1 MSQEYTEDKEVKLTK
16 LSSGRRL
23 LEAMLILCSLF
34 AIWLMAALLSFNPSD
49 PSWSQTA
56 WHEPIHNLGGAP
68 GAWLADTLFFIFG
81 VMAYT
86 IPVIIIG
93 GCWFAWRHQENDEY
107 IDYFAVSLRLIG
119 ALALILT
126 SCGLAAINADDIWY
140 FASGGVIGSLLSTT
154 LQPLL
159 HSSGGTIALLCI
171 WAAGLTLFT
180 GWSWVS
186 IAEKLGGGILSVLTF
201 ASNRTRRDDTW
212 VDEGEYED
220 DEEEY
225 DDEEAARPQESRRA
239 RILRSALA
247 RRKRLAEKFTNPMGR
262 KTDAALFSGKRMDDG
277 EEVVQYSA
285 SGAPVAADDVLFSGA
300 SAARPAED
308 DVLFSGA
315 SAVRPG
321 DFDPYDPLLNGH
333 SIAEPVSAAAA
344 ATAAPQAWAESPVGH
359 HGAAPAYQPEAS
371 YPPQQ
376 AYQPEPAPFQQAAY
390 QPPAGQT
397 APQAY
402 QPEPAP
408 YQQPVYDPRAGQP
421 APQAYQPEPAPYQQP
436 VYDPRA
442 GQPAPQAY
450 QPEPA
455 PYQQP
460 AYDPQAG
467 QPAPQAYQPEPAPYQ
482 QPAYDPQAGQPAPQ
496 AYQPEP
502 APYQQPAYDPHAGQP
517 APQAYQP
524 EPAPY
529 QQPAYDPYA
538 GQPAPQTYQQPA
550 YDPNAGQLAPQTYQQ
565 PAYDPNAGQPAPQP
579 YQPEPAAYQPQSAPV
594 PPPEPEP
601 EVVQEEVKRPPL
613 YYFEEVEEKR
623 ARERELLA
631 SWYQPIPEPESPIAT
646 KPLTPPTTASK
657 PPVETTVV
665 SAVAAG
671 VHQATAASGGAA
683 AATSSTAASAA
694 ATPLFSPAS
703 SGPRVQ
709 VKEGIGPKLPRP
721 NRVRVPT
728 RRELASYGIKLPS
741 QREAEQ
747 RARQAERDP
756 HYDDELLSDEEA
768 DAMEQDELARQ
779 FAATQQQRYGHRW
792 EDDNATDDDE
802 ADAAAE
808 AELARQFAATQQ
820 QRYATEQPPGANP
833 FSPAD
838 YEFSPMKT
846 LVNDGPSE
854 PLFTPTPEVQPQQP
868 AQRYQQPAAAPQQG
882 YQPAQHQP
890 IHHQPVPPQPQS
902 YPTASQPVQPQ
913 QPVAPQGH
921 QPAAPAPQESLIH
934 PLLMRNGDSRPL
946 QKPTTPLPSLDLLTP
961 PPSEV
966 EPVDTFALE
975 QMARLVEARL
985 ADFRIKADVVN
996 YSPGPVITRFELN
1009 LAPGVKAARISN
1021 LSRDLARSLSTVAV
1035 RVVEVIPG
1043 KPYVGLEL
1051 PNKKRQTVYLREVLD
1066 NAKFRDNPSPLTVVL
1081 GKDIAGDPVVADL
1094 AKMPHLLVAGTT
1106 GSGKSVGVNAM
1117 ILSMLYKAQPE
1128 DVRFIMIDP
1137 KMLELSVYEG
1147 IPHLLTEVVTDM
1159 KDAANALRWSV
1170 NEMERRYKLMSA
1182 LGVRNLAGY
1191 NEKIAEAARMGRPIP
1206 DPYWKPGDSMDAV
1219 HPVLEK
1225 LPYIV
1230 VLVDEFAD
1238 LMMTVGKKV
1247 EELIARL
1254 AQKARAA
1261 GIHLVL
1267 ATQRPSVD
1275 VITGLIKANIP
1286 TRIAFT
1292 VSSKI
1297 DSRTILDQGGAESLL
1312 GMGDMLYS
1320 GPNSTTPVRVHGAF
1334 VRDQEVHAVVQ
1345 DWKARGRPQYVDGIT
1360 SDSESE
1366 GGGGG
1371 FDGGEELD
1379 PLFDQAVNFVT
1390 EKRKASIS
1398 GVQRQFRIGYNRAA
1412 RIIEQM
1418 EAQGIVSEQGHNG
1431 NREVL
1436 APPPFE

>member
-1 MSQEYTEDKEVKLTK
+1 MSQEYTEDKEVTLTK

-23 LEAMLILCSLF
+23 LEALLILIVLF
-34 AIWLMAALLSFNPSD
+34 AVWLMAALLSFNPSD

-56 WHEPIHNLGGAP
+56 WHEPIHNLGGMP

-86 IPVIIIG
+86 IPVIIVG
-93 GCWFAWRHQENDEY
+93 GCWFAWRHQSSDEY
-107 IDYFAVSLRLIG
+107 IDYFAVSLRIIG
-119 ALALILT
+119 VLALILT

-159 HSSGGTIALLCI
+159 HSSGGTIALLCV

-180 GWSWVS
+180 GWSWVT
-186 IAEKLGGGILSVLTF
+186 IAEKLGGWILNILTF

-212 VDEGEYED
+212 VDEDEYED
-220 DEEEY
+220 DEEYE
-225 DDEEAARPQESRRA
+225 DENHGKQHESRRA
-239 RILRSALA
+239 RILRGALA
-247 RRKRLAEKFTNPMGR
+247 RRKRLAEKFINPMGR
-262 KTDAALFSGKRMDDG
+262 QTDAALFSGKRMDDD
-277 EEVVQYSA
+277 EEITYTA
-285 SGAPVAADDVLFSGA
+285 RGVAADPDDVLFSGNRA
-300 SAARPAED
+300 TQPEYD
-308 DVLFSGA
+308 E
-315 SAVRPG
+315 
-321 DFDPYDPLLNGH
+321 YDPLLNGAP
-333 SIAEPVSAAAA
+333 ITEPVAVAAA
-344 ATAAPQAWAESPVGH
+344 ATTATQSWAAPVEPVTQTPPVASVDVPPAQPTVAWQPVPGPQT
-359 HGAAPAYQPEAS
+359 GEPVIAPAPEG
-371 YPPQQ
+371 YPQQ
-376 AYQPEPAPFQQAAY
+376 SQYAQPAVQYNEPL
-390 QPPAGQT
+390 
-397 APQAY
+397 
-402 QPEPAP
+402 
-408 YQQPVYDPRAGQP
+408 QQPVQPQQPYYAPAAEQP
-421 APQAYQPEPAPYQQP
+421 AQQPYYAPAAEQPVQQPYYATAPEQPAQQPYYAPAPEQP
-436 VYDPRA
+436 VA
-442 GQPAPQAY
+442 GNAWQAEEQQSTFAPQSTY
-450 QPEPA
+450 QTE
-455 PYQQP
+455 
-460 AYDPQAG
+460 
-467 QPAPQAYQPEPAPYQ
+467 
-482 QPAYDPQAGQPAPQ
+482 
-496 AYQPEP
+496 
-502 APYQQPAYDPHAGQP
+502 
-517 APQAYQP
+517 
-524 EPAPY
+524 
-529 QQPAYDPYA
+529 
-538 GQPAPQTYQQPA
+538 QTYQQPA
-550 YDPNAGQLAPQTYQQ
+550 AQESLYQQ
-565 PAYDPNAGQPAPQP
+565 PQPVEQQP
-579 YQPEPAAYQPQSAPV
+579 V
-594 PPPEPEP
+594 VEPEP
-601 EVVQEEVKRPPL
+601 VVEETKPVRPPL

-623 ARERELLA
+623 AREREQLA
-631 SWYQPIPEPESPIAT
+631 AWYQPIPEPVKEPEPIKSSLKA
-646 KPLTPPTTASK
+646 PSVAAV
-657 PPVETTVV
+657 PPVEAAAAV
-665 SAVAAG
+665 SPL
-671 VHQATAASGGAA
+671 ASGVKKATLATGAA
-683 AATSSTAASAA
+683 ATVAA
-694 ATPLFSPAS
+694 PVFSLANS
-703 SGPRVQ
+703 GGPRPQ
-709 VKEGIGPKLPRP
+709 VKEGIGPQLPRP
-721 NRVRVPT
+721 KRIRVPT

-741 QREAEQ
+741 QRAAEEKAREAQ
-747 RARQAERDP
+747 RNQYDSGDQ
-756 HYDDELLSDEEA
+756 YNDDEI
-768 DAMEQDELARQ
+768 DAMQQDELARQ
-779 FAATQQQRYGHRW
+779 FAQTQQQRYGEQYQHDVPVNA
-792 EDDNATDDDE
+792 ED

-808 AELARQFAATQQ
+808 AELARQFAQTQQ
-820 QRYATEQPPGANP
+820 QRYSGEQPAGANP
-833 FSPAD
+833 FSLD
-838 YEFSPMKT
+838 DFEFSPMKA
-846 LVNDGPSE
+846 LLDDGPHE
-854 PLFTPTPEVQPQQP
+854 PLFTPIVEPVQ
-868 AQRYQQPAAAPQQG
+868 
-882 YQPAQHQP
+882 
-890 IHHQPVPPQPQS
+890 
-902 YPTASQPVQPQ
+902 QPQ
-913 QPVAPQGH
+913 QPVAPQQQYQ
-921 QPAAPAPQESLIH
+921 QPQQPVPPQPQYQQPQQPVAPQPQYQQPQQPVAPQPQYQQPQQPVAPQQQYQQPQQPVAPQQQYQQPQQPVAPQQQYQQPQQPVAPQPQDTLLH

-946 QKPTTPLPSLDLLTP
+946 HKPTTPLPSLDLLTP

-1081 GKDIAGDPVVADL
+1081 GKDIAGEPVVADL

-1159 KDAANALRWSV
+1159 KDAANALRWCV

-1191 NEKIAEAARMGRPIP
+1191 NEKIAEADRMMRPIP
-1206 DPYWKPGDSMDAV
+1206 DPYWKPGDSMDAQ
-1219 HPVLEK
+1219 HPVLKKE
-1225 LPYIV
+1225 PYIV

-1297 DSRTILDQGGAESLL
+1297 DSRTILDQAGAESLL

-1320 GPNSTTPVRVHGAF
+1320 GPNSTLPVRVHGAF

-1366 GGGGG
+1366 GGAGG
-1371 FDGGEELD
+1371 FDGAEELD
-1379 PLFDQAVNFVT
+1379 PLFDQAVQFVT

-1436 APPPFE
+1436 APPPFD

>member
-1 MSQEYTEDKEVKLTK
+1 MSQEYTEDKEVTLTK

-23 LEAMLILCSLF
+23 LEALLILIVLF
-34 AIWLMAALLSFNPSD
+34 AVWLMAALLSFNPSD

-56 WHEPIHNLGGAP
+56 WHEPIHNLGGMP

-86 IPVIIIG
+86 IPVIIVG
-93 GCWFAWRHQENDEY
+93 GCWFAWRHQSSDEY
-107 IDYFAVSLRLIG
+107 IDYFAVSLRIIG
-119 ALALILT
+119 VLALILT

-159 HSSGGTIALLCI
+159 HSSGGTIALLCV

-180 GWSWVS
+180 GWSWVT
-186 IAEKLGGGILSVLTF
+186 IAEKLGGWILNILTF

-212 VDEGEYED
+212 VDEDEYED
-220 DEEEY
+220 DEEYE
-225 DDEEAARPQESRRA
+225 DENHGKQHESRRA
-239 RILRSALA
+239 RILRGALA
-247 RRKRLAEKFTNPMGR
+247 RRKRLAEKFINPMGR
-262 KTDAALFSGKRMDDG
+262 QTDAALFSGKRMDD
-277 EEVVQYSA
+277 EEEITYTA
-285 SGAPVAADDVLFSGA
+285 RGVAADPDDVLFSGNRA
-300 SAARPAED
+300 TQPEYD
-308 DVLFSGA
+308 E
-315 SAVRPG
+315 
-321 DFDPYDPLLNGH
+321 YDPLLNGAP
-333 SIAEPVSAAAA
+333 ITEPVAVAAA
-344 ATAAPQAWAESPVGH
+344 ATTATQSWAAPVEPVTQTPPVASVDVPPTQPTVAWQPVPGPQT
-359 HGAAPAYQPEAS
+359 GEPVIAPAPEGYPHQSQYAQPAVQ
-371 YPPQQ
+371 YN
-376 AYQPEPAPFQQAAY
+376 EPL
-390 QPPAGQT
+390 
-397 APQAY
+397 
-402 QPEPAP
+402 
-408 YQQPVYDPRAGQP
+408 QQPVQPQQPYYAPAAEQPVQQPYYAPAAEQPVQQPYYAP
-421 APQAYQPEPAPYQQP
+421 APEQP
-436 VYDPRA
+436 VA
-442 GQPAPQAY
+442 GNAWQAEEQQSTFAPQSTY
-450 QPEPA
+450 QTE
-455 PYQQP
+455 
-460 AYDPQAG
+460 
-467 QPAPQAYQPEPAPYQ
+467 
-482 QPAYDPQAGQPAPQ
+482 
-496 AYQPEP
+496 
-502 APYQQPAYDPHAGQP
+502 
-517 APQAYQP
+517 
-524 EPAPY
+524 
-529 QQPAYDPYA
+529 
-538 GQPAPQTYQQPA
+538 QTYQQPA
-550 YDPNAGQLAPQTYQQ
+550 AQEPLYQQ
-565 PAYDPNAGQPAPQP
+565 PQPVEQQP
-579 YQPEPAAYQPQSAPV
+579 V
-594 PPPEPEP
+594 VEPEP
-601 EVVQEEVKRPPL
+601 VVEETKPTRPPL

-623 ARERELLA
+623 AREREQLA
-631 SWYQPIPEPESPIAT
+631 AWYQPIPEPVKEPEPIKSSLKA
-646 KPLTPPTTASK
+646 PSVAAV
-657 PPVETTVV
+657 PPVEAAAAV
-665 SAVAAG
+665 SPL
-671 VHQATAASGGAA
+671 ASGVKKATLATGAA
-683 AATSSTAASAA
+683 ATVAA
-694 ATPLFSPAS
+694 PVFSLANS
-703 SGPRVQ
+703 GGPRPQ
-709 VKEGIGPKLPRP
+709 VKEGIGPQLPRP
-721 NRVRVPT
+721 KRIRVPT

-741 QREAEQ
+741 QRAAEEKAREAQ
-747 RARQAERDP
+747 RNQYDSGDQ
-756 HYDDELLSDEEA
+756 YNDDEI
-768 DAMEQDELARQ
+768 DAMQQDELARQ
-779 FAATQQQRYGHRW
+779 FAQTQQQRYGEQYQHDVPVNT
-792 EDDNATDDDE
+792 ED

-808 AELARQFAATQQ
+808 AELARQFAQTQQ
-820 QRYATEQPPGANP
+820 QRYSGEQPAGANP
-833 FSPAD
+833 FSLD
-838 YEFSPMKT
+838 DFEFSPMKA
-846 LVNDGPSE
+846 LLDDGPHE
-854 PLFTPTPEVQPQQP
+854 PLFTPIVEPVQ
-868 AQRYQQPAAAPQQG
+868 
-882 YQPAQHQP
+882 
-890 IHHQPVPPQPQS
+890 
-902 YPTASQPVQPQ
+902 QPQ
-913 QPVAPQGH
+913 QPVAPQQQYQ
-921 QPAAPAPQESLIH
+921 QPQQPVAPQPQYQQPQQPVAPQPQYQQPQQPVAPQPQYQQPQQPVAPQQQYQQPQQPVTQQPQYQQPQQPVVPQPQDTLLH

-946 QKPTTPLPSLDLLTP
+946 HKPTTPLPSLDLLTP

-1081 GKDIAGDPVVADL
+1081 GKDIAGEPVVADL

-1106 GSGKSVGVNAM
+1106 GSGKSVGVNEM

-1159 KDAANALRWSV
+1159 KDAANALRWCV

-1191 NEKIAEAARMGRPIP
+1191 NEKIAEADRMMRPIP
-1206 DPYWKPGDSMDAV
+1206 DPYWKPGDSMDAQ
-1219 HPVLEK
+1219 HPVLKKE
-1225 LPYIV
+1225 PYIV

-1297 DSRTILDQGGAESLL
+1297 DSRTILDQAGAESLL

-1320 GPNSTTPVRVHGAF
+1320 GPNSTLPVRVHGAF

-1366 GGGGG
+1366 GGVGG
-1371 FDGGEELD
+1371 FDGAEELD
-1379 PLFDQAVNFVT
+1379 PLFDQAVQFVT

-1436 APPPFE
+1436 APPPFD

>member
-1 MSQEYTEDKEVKLTK
+1 PDTEET
-16 LSSGRRL
+16 
-23 LEAMLILCSLF
+23 
-34 AIWLMAALLSFNPSD
+34 
-49 PSWSQTA
+49 
-56 WHEPIHNLGGAP
+56 
-68 GAWLADTLFFIFG
+68 
-81 VMAYT
+81 
-86 IPVIIIG
+86 
-93 GCWFAWRHQENDEY
+93 
-107 IDYFAVSLRLIG
+107 
-119 ALALILT
+119 
-126 SCGLAAINADDIWY
+126 
-140 FASGGVIGSLLSTT
+140 
-154 LQPLL
+154 
-159 HSSGGTIALLCI
+159 
-171 WAAGLTLFT
+171 
-180 GWSWVS
+180 
-186 IAEKLGGGILSVLTF
+186 
-201 ASNRTRRDDTW
+201 
-212 VDEGEYED
+212 
-220 DEEEY
+220 
-225 DDEEAARPQESRRA
+225 
-239 RILRSALA
+239 
-247 RRKRLAEKFTNPMGR
+247 
-262 KTDAALFSGKRMDDG
+262 
-277 EEVVQYSA
+277 
-285 SGAPVAADDVLFSGA
+285 
-300 SAARPAED
+300 RPA
-308 DVLFSGA
+308 
-315 SAVRPG
+315 
-321 DFDPYDPLLNGH
+321 
-333 SIAEPVSAAAA
+333 
-344 ATAAPQAWAESPVGH
+344 
-359 HGAAPAYQPEAS
+359 
-371 YPPQQ
+371 
-376 AYQPEPAPFQQAAY
+376 
-390 QPPAGQT
+390 
-397 APQAY
+397 
-402 QPEPAP
+402 
-408 YQQPVYDPRAGQP
+408 
-421 APQAYQPEPAPYQQP
+421 
-436 VYDPRA
+436 
-442 GQPAPQAY
+442 
-450 QPEPA
+450 
-455 PYQQP
+455 
-460 AYDPQAG
+460 
-467 QPAPQAYQPEPAPYQ
+467 
-482 QPAYDPQAGQPAPQ
+482 
-496 AYQPEP
+496 
-502 APYQQPAYDPHAGQP
+502 
-517 APQAYQP
+517 
-524 EPAPY
+524 
-529 QQPAYDPYA
+529 
-538 GQPAPQTYQQPA
+538 
-550 YDPNAGQLAPQTYQQ
+550 
-565 PAYDPNAGQPAPQP
+565 
-579 YQPEPAAYQPQSAPV
+579 
-594 PPPEPEP
+594 
-601 EVVQEEVKRPPL
+601 RPPL

-623 ARERELLA
+623 AREREQLA
-631 SWYQPIPEPESPIAT
+631 AWYQPIPEPVKENVPV
-646 KPLTPPTTASK
+646 KPTVSVAPSI
-657 PPVETTVV
+657 PPVE
-665 SAVAAG
+665 AVAA
-671 VHQATAASGGAA
+671 AASLDAGIKSGALAAGAA
-683 AATSSTAASAA
+683 AAAPAFSL
-694 ATPLFSPAS
+694 ATGGA
-703 SGPRVQ
+703 PRPQ
-709 VKEGIGPKLPRP
+709 VKEGIGPQLPRP

-741 QREAEQ
+741 QRIAEEKAREAERNQ
-747 RARQAERDP
+747 YETGVQ
-756 HYDDELLSDEEA
+756 LTDEEI
-768 DAMEQDELARQ
+768 DAMHQDELARQ
-779 FAATQQQRYGHRW
+779 FAQSQQHRYGETYQHDTQQA
-792 EDDNATDDDE
+792 EDDDT
-802 ADAAAE
+802 AAE
-808 AELARQFAATQQ
+808 AELARQFAASQQ
-820 QRYATEQPPGANP
+820 QRYSGEQPAGAQP
-833 FSPAD
+833 FSLD
-838 YEFSPMKT
+838 DLDFSPMKV
-846 LVNDGPSE
+846 LVDEGPHE
-854 PLFTPTPEVQPQQP
+854 PLFTPGVMPESTPVQQP
-868 AQRYQQPAAAPQQG
+868 VA
-882 YQPAQHQP
+882 
-890 IHHQPVPPQPQS
+890 PQPQPQYQQS
-902 YPTASQPVQPQ
+902 QQPVAPQPQYQQPQ
-913 QPVAPQGH
+913 QPVAPQPQY
-921 QPAAPAPQESLIH
+921 QPPQQPTAPQPQYQQPQQPVAPQPQYQQPQQPVAPQPQYQQPQQPVAPQPQYQQPQQPVAPQPQYQQPQQPTAPQDSLIH

-946 QKPTTPLPSLDLLTP
+946 QRPTTPLPSLDLLTP

-1066 NAKFRDNPSPLTVVL
+1066 NAKFRENPSPLTVVL

-1206 DPYWKPGDSMDAV
+1206 DPYWKPGDSMDV
-1219 HPVLEK
+1219 QHPVLEK

-1320 GPNSTTPVRVHGAF
+1320 GPNSTMPVRVHGAF

-1379 PLFDQAVNFVT
+1379 ALFDQAVNFVT
-1390 EKRKASIS
+1390 QKRKASIS

-1418 EAQGIVSEQGHNG
+1418 EAQGIVSAQGHNG

>member
-1 MSQEYTEDKEVKLTK
+1 MSQEYTEDKDVTLTK

-23 LEAMLILCSLF
+23 LEALLILIALF
-34 AIWLMAALLSFNPSD
+34 AVWLMAALLSFNPSD

-86 IPVIIIG
+86 IPVIIVG
-93 GCWFAWRHQENDEY
+93 GCWFAWRHQSTDDY

-119 ALALILT
+119 VLALILT

-159 HSSGGTIALLCI
+159 HSSGGTIMLLCI

-186 IAEKLGGGILSVLTF
+186 IAEKLGGWLLNILTF

-212 VDEGEYED
+212 VDD
-220 DEEEY
+220 EEY
-225 DDEEAARPQESRRA
+225 DDEYDEETDGVQRESRRA
-239 RILRSALA
+239 RILRGALA
-247 RRKRLAEKFTNPMGR
+247 RRKRLAEKFSNPRGR
-262 KTDAALFSGKRMDDG
+262 QTDAALFSGKRMDDD
-277 EEVVQYSA
+277 EDIQYSA
-285 SGAPVAADDVLFSGA
+285 RGVAADPDDVLFSGNRA
-300 SAARPAED
+300 TQPEYD
-308 DVLFSGA
+308 E
-315 SAVRPG
+315 
-321 DFDPYDPLLNGH
+321 YDPLLNGH
-333 SIAEPVSAAAA
+333 SVTEPVAAAAA
-344 ATAAPQAWAESPVGH
+344 ATAVTQTWAASADPIMQTPPMPGAEPVVAQPTVEWQPVPGPQTGEPVIAPAPEGYQPHPQYAQPQEAQSAPWQQPVPVASAPQYAATPATAAEYDSL
-359 HGAAPAYQPEAS
+359 APQETQPQWQAPDAEQHWQPE
-371 YPPQQ
+371 PTHQPTPV
-376 AYQPEPAPFQQAAY
+376 YQPEPIAAEPSHM
-390 QPPAGQT
+390 PP
-397 APQAY
+397 PVI
-402 QPEPAP
+402 E
-408 YQQPVYDPRAGQP
+408 QPVA
-421 APQAYQPEPAPYQQP
+421 
-436 VYDPRA
+436 
-442 GQPAPQAY
+442 
-450 QPEPA
+450 
-455 PYQQP
+455 
-460 AYDPQAG
+460 
-467 QPAPQAYQPEPAPYQ
+467 
-482 QPAYDPQAGQPAPQ
+482 
-496 AYQPEP
+496 
-502 APYQQPAYDPHAGQP
+502 
-517 APQAYQP
+517 
-524 EPAPY
+524 
-529 QQPAYDPYA
+529 
-538 GQPAPQTYQQPA
+538 T
-550 YDPNAGQLAPQTYQQ
+550 
-565 PAYDPNAGQPAPQP
+565 
-579 YQPEPAAYQPQSAPV
+579 
-594 PPPEPEP
+594 EPEP
-601 EVVQEEVKRPPL
+601 VIEETRPARPPL

-623 ARERELLA
+623 AREREQLA
-631 SWYQPIPEPESPIAT
+631 AWYQPIPEPVKENVPV
-646 KPLTPPTTASK
+646 KPTVSVAPSI
-657 PPVETTVV
+657 PPVE
-665 SAVAAG
+665 AVAA
-671 VHQATAASGGAA
+671 AASLDAGIKSGALAAGAA
-683 AATSSTAASAA
+683 AAAPAFGL
-694 ATPLFSPAS
+694 ATGGA
-703 SGPRVQ
+703 PRPQ
-709 VKEGIGPKLPRP
+709 VKEGIGPQLPRP

-741 QREAEQ
+741 QRIAEEKAREAERNQ
-747 RARQAERDP
+747 YETGAQ
-756 HYDDELLSDEEA
+756 LTDEEI
-768 DAMEQDELARQ
+768 DAMHQDELARQ
-779 FAATQQQRYGHRW
+779 FAQSQQHRYGETYQHDTQQA
-792 EDDNATDDDE
+792 EDDDT
-802 ADAAAE
+802 AAE
-808 AELARQFAATQQ
+808 AELARQFAASQQ
-820 QRYATEQPPGANP
+820 QRYSGEQPAGAQP
-833 FSPAD
+833 FSLD
-838 YEFSPMKT
+838 DLDFSPMKV
-846 LVNDGPSE
+846 LVDEGPHE
-854 PLFTPTPEVQPQQP
+854 PLFTPSVMPESTPVQQP
-868 AQRYQQPAAAPQQG
+868 VA
-882 YQPAQHQP
+882 
-890 IHHQPVPPQPQS
+890 PQPQ
-902 YPTASQPVQPQ
+902 YQQPQ
-913 QPVAPQGH
+913 QPVAPQPQYQ
-921 QPAAPAPQESLIH
+921 QPQQPVAPQPQYQQPQQPIAPQPQYQQPQQPVAPQPQYQQPVAPQPQYQQPQQPTAPQPQYQQPQQPVAPQPQYQQPQQPTAPQDSLIH

-946 QKPTTPLPSLDLLTP
+946 QRPTTPLPSLDLLTP

-1066 NAKFRDNPSPLTVVL
+1066 NAKFRENPSPLTVVL

-1206 DPYWKPGDSMDAV
+1206 DPYWKPGDSMDV
-1219 HPVLEK
+1219 QHPVLEK

-1320 GPNSTTPVRVHGAF
+1320 GPNSTMPVRVHGAF

-1379 PLFDQAVNFVT
+1379 ALFDQAVNFVT
-1390 EKRKASIS
+1390 QKRKASIS

-1418 EAQGIVSEQGHNG
+1418 EAQGIVSAQGHNG

>member
-1 MSQEYTEDKEVKLTK
+1 MSQEYTEDKDVTLTK

-23 LEAMLILCSLF
+23 LEALLILIALF
-34 AIWLMAALLSFNPSD
+34 AVWLMAALLSFNPSD

-86 IPVIIIG
+86 IPVIIVG
-93 GCWFAWRHQENDEY
+93 GCWFAWRHQSTDDY

-119 ALALILT
+119 VLALILT

-159 HSSGGTIALLCI
+159 HSSGGTIMLLCI

-186 IAEKLGGGILSVLTF
+186 IAEKLGGWLLNILTF

-212 VDEGEYED
+212 VDD
-220 DEEEY
+220 EEY
-225 DDEEAARPQESRRA
+225 DDEYDEETDGVQRESRRA
-239 RILRSALA
+239 RILRGALA
-247 RRKRLAEKFTNPMGR
+247 RRKRLAEKFSNPRGR
-262 KTDAALFSGKRMDDG
+262 QTDAALFSGKRMDDD
-277 EEVVQYSA
+277 EDIQYSA
-285 SGAPVAADDVLFSGA
+285 RGVAADPDDVLFSGNRA
-300 SAARPAED
+300 TQPEYD
-308 DVLFSGA
+308 E
-315 SAVRPG
+315 
-321 DFDPYDPLLNGH
+321 YDPLLNGH
-333 SIAEPVSAAAA
+333 SVTEPVAAAAA
-344 ATAAPQAWAESPVGH
+344 ATAVTQTWAASADPIMQTPPMPGAEPVVAQPTVEWQPVPGPQTGEPVMAPAPEGYQPHPQYAQPQEAQSAPWQQPVPVASAPQYAATPATAAEYDSL
-359 HGAAPAYQPEAS
+359 APQETQPQWQAPDAEQHWQPE
-371 YPPQQ
+371 PTHQPEPV
-376 AYQPEPAPFQQAAY
+376 YQPEPIAAEPSHM
-390 QPPAGQT
+390 PP
-397 APQAY
+397 PVI
-402 QPEPAP
+402 E
-408 YQQPVYDPRAGQP
+408 QPVA
-421 APQAYQPEPAPYQQP
+421 
-436 VYDPRA
+436 
-442 GQPAPQAY
+442 
-450 QPEPA
+450 
-455 PYQQP
+455 
-460 AYDPQAG
+460 
-467 QPAPQAYQPEPAPYQ
+467 
-482 QPAYDPQAGQPAPQ
+482 
-496 AYQPEP
+496 
-502 APYQQPAYDPHAGQP
+502 
-517 APQAYQP
+517 
-524 EPAPY
+524 
-529 QQPAYDPYA
+529 
-538 GQPAPQTYQQPA
+538 T
-550 YDPNAGQLAPQTYQQ
+550 
-565 PAYDPNAGQPAPQP
+565 
-579 YQPEPAAYQPQSAPV
+579 
-594 PPPEPEP
+594 EPEP
-601 EVVQEEVKRPPL
+601 DTEETRPARPPL

-623 ARERELLA
+623 ARERKQLA
-631 SWYQPIPEPESPIAT
+631 AWYQPIPEPVKENVPV
-646 KPLTPPTTASK
+646 KPTVSVAPSI
-657 PPVETTVV
+657 PPVE
-665 SAVAAG
+665 AVAA
-671 VHQATAASGGAA
+671 AASLDAGIKSGALAAGAA
-683 AATSSTAASAA
+683 AAAPAFSL
-694 ATPLFSPAS
+694 ATGGA
-703 SGPRVQ
+703 PRPQ
-709 VKEGIGPKLPRP
+709 VKEGIGPQLPRP

-741 QREAEQ
+741 QRIAEEKAREAERNQ
-747 RARQAERDP
+747 YETGAQ
-756 HYDDELLSDEEA
+756 LTDEEI
-768 DAMEQDELARQ
+768 DAMHQDELARQ
-779 FAATQQQRYGHRW
+779 FAQSQQHRYGETYQHDTQQA
-792 EDDNATDDDE
+792 EDDDT
-802 ADAAAE
+802 AAE
-808 AELARQFAATQQ
+808 AELARQFAASQQ
-820 QRYATEQPPGANP
+820 QRYSGEQPAGAQP
-833 FSPAD
+833 FSLD
-838 YEFSPMKT
+838 DLDFSPMKV
-846 LVNDGPSE
+846 LVDEGPHE
-854 PLFTPTPEVQPQQP
+854 PLFTPGVMPESTPVQQP
-868 AQRYQQPAAAPQQG
+868 VA
-882 YQPAQHQP
+882 
-890 IHHQPVPPQPQS
+890 PQPQ
-902 YPTASQPVQPQ
+902 YQQPQ
-913 QPVAPQGH
+913 QPVAPQPQYQ
-921 QPAAPAPQESLIH
+921 QPQQPVASQPQYQQPQQPVAPQPQYQQPQQPVAPQPQYQQPQQPVAPQPQYQQPQQPVAPQPQYQQPQQPVAPQPQYQQPQQPVAPQPQYQQPQQPTAPQDSLIH

-946 QKPTTPLPSLDLLTP
+946 QRPTTPLPSLDLLTP

-1066 NAKFRDNPSPLTVVL
+1066 NAKFRENPSPLTVVL

-1206 DPYWKPGDSMDAV
+1206 DPYWKPGDSMDV
-1219 HPVLEK
+1219 QHPVLEK

-1320 GPNSTTPVRVHGAF
+1320 GPNSTMPVRVHGAF

-1379 PLFDQAVNFVT
+1379 ALFDQAVNFVT
-1390 EKRKASIS
+1390 QKRKASIS

-1418 EAQGIVSEQGHNG
+1418 EAQGIVSAQGHNG

>member
-1 MSQEYTEDKEVKLTK
+1 MSQEYTEDKDVTLTK

-23 LEAMLILCSLF
+23 LEALLILIALF
-34 AIWLMAALLSFNPSD
+34 AVWLMAALLSFNPSD

-86 IPVIIIG
+86 IPVIIVG
-93 GCWFAWRHQENDEY
+93 GCWFAWRHQSTDDY

-119 ALALILT
+119 VLALILT

-159 HSSGGTIALLCI
+159 HSSGGTIMLLCI

-186 IAEKLGGGILSVLTF
+186 IAEKLGGWLLNILTF

-212 VDEGEYED
+212 VDD
-220 DEEEY
+220 EEY
-225 DDEEAARPQESRRA
+225 DDEYDEETDGVQRESRRA
-239 RILRSALA
+239 RILRGALA
-247 RRKRLAEKFTNPMGR
+247 RRKRLAEKFSNPRGR
-262 KTDAALFSGKRMDDG
+262 QTDAALFSGKRMDDD
-277 EEVVQYSA
+277 EDIQYSA
-285 SGAPVAADDVLFSGA
+285 RGVAADPDDVLFSGNRA
-300 SAARPAED
+300 TQPEYD
-308 DVLFSGA
+308 E
-315 SAVRPG
+315 
-321 DFDPYDPLLNGH
+321 YDPLLNGH
-333 SIAEPVSAAAA
+333 SVTEPVAAAAA
-344 ATAAPQAWAESPVGH
+344 ATAVTQTWAASADPIMQTPPMPGAEPVVAQPTVEWQPVPGPQTGEPVIAPAPEGYQPHPQYAQPQEAQSAPWQQPVPVASAPQYAATPATAAEYDSL
-359 HGAAPAYQPEAS
+359 APQETQPQWQAPDAEQHWQPE
-371 YPPQQ
+371 PTHQPTPV
-376 AYQPEPAPFQQAAY
+376 YQPEPIAAEPSHM
-390 QPPAGQT
+390 PPVI
-397 APQAY
+397 
-402 QPEPAP
+402 E
-408 YQQPVYDPRAGQP
+408 QPVA
-421 APQAYQPEPAPYQQP
+421 
-436 VYDPRA
+436 
-442 GQPAPQAY
+442 
-450 QPEPA
+450 
-455 PYQQP
+455 
-460 AYDPQAG
+460 
-467 QPAPQAYQPEPAPYQ
+467 
-482 QPAYDPQAGQPAPQ
+482 
-496 AYQPEP
+496 
-502 APYQQPAYDPHAGQP
+502 
-517 APQAYQP
+517 
-524 EPAPY
+524 
-529 QQPAYDPYA
+529 
-538 GQPAPQTYQQPA
+538 T
-550 YDPNAGQLAPQTYQQ
+550 
-565 PAYDPNAGQPAPQP
+565 
-579 YQPEPAAYQPQSAPV
+579 
-594 PPPEPEP
+594 EPEP
-601 EVVQEEVKRPPL
+601 VIEETRPARPPL

-623 ARERELLA
+623 AREREQLA
-631 SWYQPIPEPESPIAT
+631 AWYQPIPEPVKENVPV
-646 KPLTPPTTASK
+646 KPTVSVAPSI
-657 PPVETTVV
+657 PPVE
-665 SAVAAG
+665 AVAA
-671 VHQATAASGGAA
+671 AASLDAGIKSGALAAGAA
-683 AATSSTAASAA
+683 AAAPAFGL
-694 ATPLFSPAS
+694 ATGGA
-703 SGPRVQ
+703 PRPQ
-709 VKEGIGPKLPRP
+709 VKEGIGPQLPRP

-741 QREAEQ
+741 QRIAEEKAREAERNQ
-747 RARQAERDP
+747 YETGAQ
-756 HYDDELLSDEEA
+756 LTDEEI
-768 DAMEQDELARQ
+768 DAMHQDELARQ
-779 FAATQQQRYGHRW
+779 FAQSQQHRYGETYQHDTQQA
-792 EDDNATDDDE
+792 EDDDT
-802 ADAAAE
+802 AAE
-808 AELARQFAATQQ
+808 AELARQFAASQQ
-820 QRYATEQPPGANP
+820 QRYSGEQPAGAQP
-833 FSPAD
+833 FSLD
-838 YEFSPMKT
+838 DLDFSPMKV
-846 LVNDGPSE
+846 LVDEGPHE
-854 PLFTPTPEVQPQQP
+854 PLFTPGVMPESTPVQQPVAPQPQ
-868 AQRYQQPAAAPQQG
+868 YQQPVA
-882 YQPAQHQP
+882 
-890 IHHQPVPPQPQS
+890 PQPQ
-902 YPTASQPVQPQ
+902 YQQPQ
-913 QPVAPQGH
+913 QPVAPQPQYQ
-921 QPAAPAPQESLIH
+921 QPQQPVAPQPQYQQPQQPTAPQPQYQQPQQPVAPQPQYQQPQQPTAPQDSLIH

-946 QKPTTPLPSLDLLTP
+946 QRPTTPLPSLDLLTP

-1066 NAKFRDNPSPLTVVL
+1066 NAKFRENPSPLTVVL

-1206 DPYWKPGDSMDAV
+1206 APYWKPGDSMDV
-1219 HPVLEK
+1219 QHPVLEK

-1320 GPNSTTPVRVHGAF
+1320 GPNSTMPVRVHGAF

-1379 PLFDQAVNFVT
+1379 ALFDQAVNFVT
-1390 EKRKASIS
+1390 QKRKASIS

-1418 EAQGIVSEQGHNG
+1418 EAQGIVSAQGHNG

>member
-1 MSQEYTEDKEVKLTK
+1 MSQEYTEDKEVTLTK

-23 LEAMLILCSLF
+23 LEALLILIVLF
-34 AIWLMAALLSFNPSD
+34 AVWLMAALLSFNPSD

-56 WHEPIHNLGGAP
+56 WHEPIHNLGGMP

-86 IPVIIIG
+86 IPVIIVG
-93 GCWFAWRHQENDEY
+93 GCWFAWRHQSSDEY
-107 IDYFAVSLRLIG
+107 IDYFAVSLRIIG
-119 ALALILT
+119 VLALILT

-159 HSSGGTIALLCI
+159 HSSGGTIALLCV

-180 GWSWVS
+180 GWSWVT
-186 IAEKLGGGILSVLTF
+186 IAEKLGGWILNILTF

-212 VDEGEYED
+212 VDEDEYED
-220 DEEEY
+220 DEEYE
-225 DDEEAARPQESRRA
+225 DENHGKQHESRRA
-239 RILRSALA
+239 RILRGALA
-247 RRKRLAEKFTNPMGR
+247 RRKRLAEKFINPMGR
-262 KTDAALFSGKRMDDG
+262 QTDAALFSGKRMDDD
-277 EEVVQYSA
+277 EEITYTA
-285 SGAPVAADDVLFSGA
+285 RGVAADPDDVLFSGNRA
-300 SAARPAED
+300 TQPEYD
-308 DVLFSGA
+308 E
-315 SAVRPG
+315 
-321 DFDPYDPLLNGH
+321 YDPLLNGAP
-333 SIAEPVSAAAA
+333 ITEPVAVAAA
-344 ATAAPQAWAESPVGH
+344 ATTATQSWAAPVEPVTQTPPVASVDVPPAQPTVAWQPVPGPQT
-359 HGAAPAYQPEAS
+359 GEPVIAPAPEG
-371 YPPQQ
+371 YPQQ
-376 AYQPEPAPFQQAAY
+376 SQYAQPAVQYNEPL
-390 QPPAGQT
+390 
-397 APQAY
+397 
-402 QPEPAP
+402 
-408 YQQPVYDPRAGQP
+408 QQPVQPQQPYYAPAAEQP
-421 APQAYQPEPAPYQQP
+421 AQQPYYAPAPEQP
-436 VYDPRA
+436 VA
-442 GQPAPQAY
+442 GNAWQAEEQQSTFAPQSTY
-450 QPEPA
+450 QTE
-455 PYQQP
+455 
-460 AYDPQAG
+460 
-467 QPAPQAYQPEPAPYQ
+467 
-482 QPAYDPQAGQPAPQ
+482 
-496 AYQPEP
+496 
-502 APYQQPAYDPHAGQP
+502 
-517 APQAYQP
+517 
-524 EPAPY
+524 
-529 QQPAYDPYA
+529 
-538 GQPAPQTYQQPA
+538 QTYQQPA
-550 YDPNAGQLAPQTYQQ
+550 AQEPLYQQ
-565 PAYDPNAGQPAPQP
+565 PQSVEQQP
-579 YQPEPAAYQPQSAPV
+579 V
-594 PPPEPEP
+594 VEPEP
-601 EVVQEEVKRPPL
+601 VVEETKPARPPL

-623 ARERELLA
+623 AREREQLA
-631 SWYQPIPEPESPIAT
+631 AWYQPIPEPVKEPEPIKSSLKA
-646 KPLTPPTTASK
+646 PSVAAV
-657 PPVETTVV
+657 PPVEAAAAV
-665 SAVAAG
+665 SPL
-671 VHQATAASGGAA
+671 ASGVKKATLATGAA
-683 AATSSTAASAA
+683 ATVAA
-694 ATPLFSPAS
+694 PVFSLANS
-703 SGPRVQ
+703 GGPRPQ
-709 VKEGIGPKLPRP
+709 VKEGIGPQLPRP
-721 NRVRVPT
+721 KRIRVPT

-741 QREAEQ
+741 QRAAEEKAREAQ
-747 RARQAERDP
+747 RNQYDSGDQ
-756 HYDDELLSDEEA
+756 YNDDEI
-768 DAMEQDELARQ
+768 DAMQQDELARQ
-779 FAATQQQRYGHRW
+779 FAQTQQQRYGEQYQHDVPVNA
-792 EDDNATDDDE
+792 ED

-808 AELARQFAATQQ
+808 AELARQFAQTQQ
-820 QRYATEQPPGANP
+820 QRYSGEQPAGANP
-833 FSPAD
+833 FSLD
-838 YEFSPMKT
+838 DFEFSPMKA
-846 LVNDGPSE
+846 LLDDGPHE
-854 PLFTPTPEVQPQQP
+854 PLFTPIVEPVQ
-868 AQRYQQPAAAPQQG
+868 
-882 YQPAQHQP
+882 
-890 IHHQPVPPQPQS
+890 
-902 YPTASQPVQPQ
+902 QPQ
-913 QPVAPQGH
+913 QPVAPQQQYQ
-921 QPAAPAPQESLIH
+921 QPQQPVPPQPQYQQPQQPVAPQPQDTLLH

-946 QKPTTPLPSLDLLTP
+946 HKPTTPLPSLDLLTP

-1081 GKDIAGDPVVADL
+1081 GKDIAGEPVVADL

-1159 KDAANALRWSV
+1159 KDAANALRWCV

-1191 NEKIAEAARMGRPIP
+1191 NEKIAEADRMMRPIP
-1206 DPYWKPGDSMDAV
+1206 DPYWKPGDSMDAQ
-1219 HPVLEK
+1219 HPVLKKE
-1225 LPYIV
+1225 PYIV

-1297 DSRTILDQGGAESLL
+1297 DSRTILDQAGAESLL

-1320 GPNSTTPVRVHGAF
+1320 GPNSTLPVRVHGAF

-1366 GGGGG
+1366 GGAGG
-1371 FDGGEELD
+1371 FDGAEELD
-1379 PLFDQAVNFVT
+1379 PLFDQAVQFVT

-1436 APPPFE
+1436 APPPFD

>member
-436 VYDPRA
+436 
-442 GQPAPQAY
+442 
-450 QPEPA
+450 
-455 PYQQP
+455 
-460 AYDPQAG
+460 AYDP
-467 QPAPQAYQPEPAPYQ
+467 Y
-482 QPAYDPQAGQPAPQ
+482 AGQPAPQ

-502 APYQQPAYDPHAGQP
+502 APYQQPAYDPHAGQPAPQAYQPEPASYQQPAYDPYAGQP

-565 PAYDPNAGQPAPQP
+565 PAYDPHAGQPAPQP

-683 AATSSTAASAA
+683 AATSSTAASAV

-792 EDDNATDDDE
+792 EDDKATDDDE

>member
-1 MSQEYTEDKEVKLTK
+1 
-16 LSSGRRL
+16 
-23 LEAMLILCSLF
+23 
-34 AIWLMAALLSFNPSD
+34 
-49 PSWSQTA
+49 
-56 WHEPIHNLGGAP
+56 P
-68 GAWLADTLFFIFG
+68 G
-81 VMAYT
+81 
-86 IPVIIIG
+86 
-93 GCWFAWRHQENDEY
+93 
-107 IDYFAVSLRLIG
+107 
-119 ALALILT
+119 
-126 SCGLAAINADDIWY
+126 
-140 FASGGVIGSLLSTT
+140 
-154 LQPLL
+154 
-159 HSSGGTIALLCI
+159 
-171 WAAGLTLFT
+171 
-180 GWSWVS
+180 
-186 IAEKLGGGILSVLTF
+186 
-201 ASNRTRRDDTW
+201 
-212 VDEGEYED
+212 
-220 DEEEY
+220 
-225 DDEEAARPQESRRA
+225 
-239 RILRSALA
+239 
-247 RRKRLAEKFTNPMGR
+247 
-262 KTDAALFSGKRMDDG
+262 
-277 EEVVQYSA
+277 
-285 SGAPVAADDVLFSGA
+285 
-300 SAARPAED
+300 
-308 DVLFSGA
+308 
-315 SAVRPG
+315 
-321 DFDPYDPLLNGH
+321 
-333 SIAEPVSAAAA
+333 AEPVVAQPTVEWQPVPGPQTGEPVIAPAPEGYQPHPQYAQPQEAQSAPWQQPVPVASAPQYAATP
-344 ATAAPQAWAESPVGH
+344 ATAAEYDSLAPQETQPQWQAPDAEQH
-359 HGAAPAYQPEAS
+359 WQPE
-371 YPPQQ
+371 PTHQPTPV
-376 AYQPEPAPFQQAAY
+376 YQPEPIAAEPSHM
-390 QPPAGQT
+390 PP
-397 APQAY
+397 PVI
-402 QPEPAP
+402 E
-408 YQQPVYDPRAGQP
+408 QPVA
-421 APQAYQPEPAPYQQP
+421 
-436 VYDPRA
+436 
-442 GQPAPQAY
+442 
-450 QPEPA
+450 
-455 PYQQP
+455 
-460 AYDPQAG
+460 
-467 QPAPQAYQPEPAPYQ
+467 
-482 QPAYDPQAGQPAPQ
+482 
-496 AYQPEP
+496 
-502 APYQQPAYDPHAGQP
+502 
-517 APQAYQP
+517 
-524 EPAPY
+524 
-529 QQPAYDPYA
+529 
-538 GQPAPQTYQQPA
+538 T
-550 YDPNAGQLAPQTYQQ
+550 
-565 PAYDPNAGQPAPQP
+565 
-579 YQPEPAAYQPQSAPV
+579 
-594 PPPEPEP
+594 EPEP
-601 EVVQEEVKRPPL
+601 VIEETRPARPPL

-623 ARERELLA
+623 AREREQLA
-631 SWYQPIPEPESPIAT
+631 AWYQPIPEPVKENVPV
-646 KPLTPPTTASK
+646 KPTVSVAPSI
-657 PPVETTVV
+657 PPVE
-665 SAVAAG
+665 AVAA
-671 VHQATAASGGAA
+671 AASLDAGIKSGALAAGAA
-683 AATSSTAASAA
+683 AAAPAFGL
-694 ATPLFSPAS
+694 ATGGA
-703 SGPRVQ
+703 PRPQ
-709 VKEGIGPKLPRP
+709 VKEGIGPQLPRP

-741 QREAEQ
+741 QRIAEEKAREAERNQ
-747 RARQAERDP
+747 YETGAQ
-756 HYDDELLSDEEA
+756 LTDEEI
-768 DAMEQDELARQ
+768 DAMHQDELARQ
-779 FAATQQQRYGHRW
+779 FAQSQQHRYGETYQHDTQQA
-792 EDDNATDDDE
+792 EDDDT
-802 ADAAAE
+802 AAE
-808 AELARQFAATQQ
+808 AELARQFAASQQ
-820 QRYATEQPPGANP
+820 QRYSGEQPAGAQP
-833 FSPAD
+833 FSLD
-838 YEFSPMKT
+838 DLDFSPMKV
-846 LVNDGPSE
+846 LVDEGPHE
-854 PLFTPTPEVQPQQP
+854 PLFTPSVMPESTPVQQP
-868 AQRYQQPAAAPQQG
+868 VA
-882 YQPAQHQP
+882 
-890 IHHQPVPPQPQS
+890 PQPQ
-902 YPTASQPVQPQ
+902 YQQPQ
-913 QPVAPQGH
+913 QPVAPQPQYQ
-921 QPAAPAPQESLIH
+921 QPQQPVAPQPQYQQPQQPVAPQPQYQQPQQPVAPQPQYQQPQQPTAPQPQYQQPQQPTAPQDSLIH

-946 QKPTTPLPSLDLLTP
+946 QRPTTPLPSLDLLTP

-1066 NAKFRDNPSPLTVVL
+1066 NAKFRENPSPLTVVL

-1206 DPYWKPGDSMDAV
+1206 DPYWKPGDSMDV
-1219 HPVLEK
+1219 QHPVLEK

-1320 GPNSTTPVRVHGAF
+1320 GPNSTMPVRVHGAF

-1379 PLFDQAVNFVT
+1379 ALFDQAVNFVT
-1390 EKRKASIS
+1390 QKRKASIS

-1418 EAQGIVSEQGHNG
+1418 EAQGIVSAQGHNG

>member
-1 MSQEYTEDKEVKLTK
+1 MSQEYTEDKDVTLTK

-23 LEAMLILCSLF
+23 LEALLILIALF
-34 AIWLMAALLSFNPSD
+34 AVWLMAALLSFNPSD

-86 IPVIIIG
+86 IPVIIVG
-93 GCWFAWRHQENDEY
+93 GCWFAWRHQSTDDY

-119 ALALILT
+119 VLALILT

-159 HSSGGTIALLCI
+159 HSSGGTIMLLCI

-186 IAEKLGGGILSVLTF
+186 IAEKLGGWLLNILTF

-212 VDEGEYED
+212 VED
-220 DEEEY
+220 EEY
-225 DDEEAARPQESRRA
+225 DDEYDEETDGVQRESRRA
-239 RILRSALA
+239 RILRGALA
-247 RRKRLAEKFTNPMGR
+247 RRKRLAEKFSNPRGR
-262 KTDAALFSGKRMDDG
+262 QTDAALFSGKRMDDD
-277 EEVVQYSA
+277 EDIQYSA
-285 SGAPVAADDVLFSGA
+285 RGVAADPDDVLFSGNRA
-300 SAARPAED
+300 TQPEYD
-308 DVLFSGA
+308 E
-315 SAVRPG
+315 
-321 DFDPYDPLLNGH
+321 YDPLLNGH
-333 SIAEPVSAAAA
+333 SVTEPVAAAAA
-344 ATAAPQAWAESPVGH
+344 ATTAVTQTWAASADPIMQTPPMPGAEPVVAQPTVEWQPVPGPQTGEPVIAPAPEGYQPHPQYAQPQEAQSAPWQQPVPVASAPQYAATPATAAEYDSL
-359 HGAAPAYQPEAS
+359 APQETQPQWQAPDAEQHWQPE
-371 YPPQQ
+371 PTHQPTPV
-376 AYQPEPAPFQQAAY
+376 YQPEPIAAEPSHM
-390 QPPAGQT
+390 PPVI
-397 APQAY
+397 
-402 QPEPAP
+402 E
-408 YQQPVYDPRAGQP
+408 QPVA
-421 APQAYQPEPAPYQQP
+421 
-436 VYDPRA
+436 
-442 GQPAPQAY
+442 
-450 QPEPA
+450 
-455 PYQQP
+455 
-460 AYDPQAG
+460 
-467 QPAPQAYQPEPAPYQ
+467 
-482 QPAYDPQAGQPAPQ
+482 
-496 AYQPEP
+496 
-502 APYQQPAYDPHAGQP
+502 
-517 APQAYQP
+517 
-524 EPAPY
+524 
-529 QQPAYDPYA
+529 
-538 GQPAPQTYQQPA
+538 T
-550 YDPNAGQLAPQTYQQ
+550 
-565 PAYDPNAGQPAPQP
+565 
-579 YQPEPAAYQPQSAPV
+579 
-594 PPPEPEP
+594 EPEP
-601 EVVQEEVKRPPL
+601 VIEETRPARPPL

-623 ARERELLA
+623 AREREQLA
-631 SWYQPIPEPESPIAT
+631 AWYQPIPEPVKENVPV
-646 KPLTPPTTASK
+646 KPTVSVAPSI
-657 PPVETTVV
+657 PPVE
-665 SAVAAG
+665 AVAA
-671 VHQATAASGGAA
+671 AASLDAGIKSGALAAGAA
-683 AATSSTAASAA
+683 AAAPAFGL
-694 ATPLFSPAS
+694 ATGGA
-703 SGPRVQ
+703 PRPQ
-709 VKEGIGPKLPRP
+709 VKEGIGPQLPRP

-741 QREAEQ
+741 QRIAEEKAREAERNQ
-747 RARQAERDP
+747 YETGAQ
-756 HYDDELLSDEEA
+756 LTDEEI
-768 DAMEQDELARQ
+768 DAMHQDELARQ
-779 FAATQQQRYGHRW
+779 FAQSQQHRYGETYQHDTQQA
-792 EDDNATDDDE
+792 EDDDT
-802 ADAAAE
+802 AAE
-808 AELARQFAATQQ
+808 AELARQFAASQQ
-820 QRYATEQPPGANP
+820 QRYSGEQPAGAQP
-833 FSPAD
+833 FSLD
-838 YEFSPMKT
+838 DLDFSPMKV
-846 LVNDGPSE
+846 LVDEGPHE
-854 PLFTPTPEVQPQQP
+854 PLFTPSVMPESTPVQQP
-868 AQRYQQPAAAPQQG
+868 VA
-882 YQPAQHQP
+882 
-890 IHHQPVPPQPQS
+890 PQPQ
-902 YPTASQPVQPQ
+902 YQQPQ
-913 QPVAPQGH
+913 QPVAPQPQYQ
-921 QPAAPAPQESLIH
+921 QPQQPTAPQPQYQQPQQPVAPQPQYQQPQQPVAPQPQYQQPQQPVAPQPQYQQPQQPTAPQDSLIH

-946 QKPTTPLPSLDLLTP
+946 QRPTTPLPSLDLLTP

-1066 NAKFRDNPSPLTVVL
+1066 NAKFRENPSPLTVVL

-1206 DPYWKPGDSMDAV
+1206 DPYWKPGDSMDV
-1219 HPVLEK
+1219 QHPVLEK

-1320 GPNSTTPVRVHGAF
+1320 GPNSTMPVRVHGAF

-1379 PLFDQAVNFVT
+1379 ALFDQAVNFVT
-1390 EKRKASIS
+1390 QKRKASIS

-1418 EAQGIVSEQGHNG
+1418 EAQGIVSAQGHNG